1 MEHELVPGFLEF
13 LLMAGLRALRALCEV
28 GRIVA
33 LLLQPYWG
41 PRLGF

>member
-13 LLMAGLRALRALCEV
+13 LLMAGLRALCEV